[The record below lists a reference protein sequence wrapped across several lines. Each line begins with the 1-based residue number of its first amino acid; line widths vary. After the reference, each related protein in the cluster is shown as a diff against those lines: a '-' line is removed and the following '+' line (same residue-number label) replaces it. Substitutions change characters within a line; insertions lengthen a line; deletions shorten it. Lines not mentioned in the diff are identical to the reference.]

1 MLLEQN
7 PSRLLRSISNRIRKV
22 FFSVFL
28 SRFAL
33 SSVYHIPSSWTT
45 DEHFSKSRSVFLNVF
60 RFHFLF
66 VLWRH
71 WRIGMG
77 SADPISF
84 VLVLREHARRFI
96 YYKKV
101 QYRSGLFVPS
111 AFRRNYTTL
120 PYSSP
125 YSAVYHT
132 SKSGH
137 VSLIDPKYPV
147 VAPRGWEYL

>member
-1 MLLEQN
+1 MNTPEAAAVGSRPLLDVGIEKKKKYNPVVFFFCVLSLTVGLLLLEQN

-60 RFHFLF
+60 RFQFLF
-66 VLWRH
+66 LLWRH

-77 SADPISF
+77 SADPISDF
-84 VLVLREHARRFI
+84 HLFI
-96 YYKKV
+96 CLSLTRTRKKI
-101 QYRSGLFVPS
+101 YIL
-111 AFRRNYTTL
+111 
-120 PYSSP
+120 
-125 YSAVYHT
+125 
-132 SKSGH
+132 
-137 VSLIDPKYPV
+137 
-147 VAPRGWEYL
+147 